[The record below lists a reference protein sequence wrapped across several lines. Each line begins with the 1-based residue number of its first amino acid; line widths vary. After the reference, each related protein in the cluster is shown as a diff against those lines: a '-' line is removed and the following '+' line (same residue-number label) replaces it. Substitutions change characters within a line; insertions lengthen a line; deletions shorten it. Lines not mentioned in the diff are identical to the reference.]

1 MIKLVFFLPICL
13 AMTLVYAA
21 TKADSPREIVLSAV
35 RFTLVLLVLATAVSV
50 LFYLV
55 AGGSFGS
62 S

>member
-21 TKADSPREIVLSAV
+21 TKSDSPREIVLAAI
-35 RFTLVLLVLATAVSV
+35 RFTLVLFVLAVGASV
-50 LFYLV
+50 VFYLV

-62 S
+62 